1 MGIDLDPEMLELY
14 INLSSMASSNQSIDG
29 QGLLSYKY
37 RWLELLLSAAILIL
51 QLTWA
56 TISKVDPHCNLY
68 GIADAS
74 IWYSGDLGNKT
85 FYNPP

>member
-37 RWLELLLSAAILIL
+37 R
-51 QLTWA
+51 
-56 TISKVDPHCNLY
+56 
-68 GIADAS
+68 
-74 IWYSGDLGNKT
+74 
-85 FYNPP
+85 